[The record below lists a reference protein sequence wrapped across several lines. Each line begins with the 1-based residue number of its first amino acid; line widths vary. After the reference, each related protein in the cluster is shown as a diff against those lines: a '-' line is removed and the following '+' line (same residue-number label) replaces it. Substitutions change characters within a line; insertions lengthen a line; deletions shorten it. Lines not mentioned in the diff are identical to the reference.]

1 MADIVSIGVDD
12 KSTLRHP
19 DRLKKVVQFSSIQ
32 TTHYDFNT
40 TNVALTPSIN
50 RLAPIYKVPEER
62 SASCV
67 APQGSIS
74 RPNYEGKEINQSI
87 NQSIIQSII
96 TSLSSS
102 LLNYSSIT

>member
-1 MADIVSIGVDD
+1 MQFSDGEKLVNLKHNLLTNFMADIVSIGVDD

-74 RPNYEGKEINQSI
+74 RPNYEGKEIHH
-87 NQSIIQSII
+87 
-96 TSLSSS
+96 L
-102 LLNYSSIT
+102 

>member
-1 MADIVSIGVDD
+1 MADIVSIGGVGV
-12 KSTLRHP
+12 KSTLRHS
-19 DRLKKVVQFSSIQ
+19 DKLKKVVKFSSVE

-50 RLAPIYKVPEER
+50 RLAPTYKVPEER

-74 RPNYEGKEINQSI
+74 RPNYEGEK
-87 NQSIIQSII
+87 IIQ
-96 TSLSSS
+96 
-102 LLNYSSIT
+102 

>member
-1 MADIVSIGVDD
+1 MADIISIGVDVNM
-12 KSTLRHP
+12 STTLRHP

-50 RLAPIYKVPEER
+50 RLAPTYKVPEER

-74 RPNYEGKEINQSI
+74 RPNYEGEDMTDSNRSI
-87 NQSIIQSII
+87 NRSTNHSDNHHFFIF
-96 TSLSSS
+96 
-102 LLNYSSIT
+102 